1 MDTRKIDLHVH
12 SAESDGTFAPRDLML
27 EAKKADLAAM
37 ALTDHDTVNGVAAA
51 REAAKEVGIELIS
64 GVELSTEYKGKEVH
78 MVGLFVDETNSA
90 LLEHLAAFRSKRDG
104 RNEAMCALLRKEGFD
119 ITEDALRE
127 MFPDAAVL
135 TRAHVANYLV
145 NKGYIPSISVA
156 FEKYIGDG
164 CRCQV
169 PRDMITPQEGI
180 EMIHNAGGI
189 AVLAHPVLY
198 KMSDDRLR
206 ELFSDCKDAGLEGVE
221 AIYSTYQPGDE
232 RYIRRL
238 AEEYDLKISGGSDFH
253 GTNKPH
259 IKLGTGTGNMFVPY
273 EVLENLRP

>member
-12 SAESDGTFAPRDLML
+12 SIESDGTFTPQELL
-27 EAKKADLAAM
+27 TEAKKAGLSAM
-37 ALTDHDTVNGVAAA
+37 ALTDHDTVDGVLS
-51 REAAKEVGIELIS
+51 AKDTATAVGIELIS

-78 MVGLFVDETNSA
+78 MVGLFIDETNPA
-90 LLEHLAAFRSKRDG
+90 LLNHLSTFRAKRDS
-104 RNEAMCALLRKEGFD
+104 RNEEMCTLLQKEGFD
-119 ITEDALRE
+119 ITEAALHK
-127 MFPDAAVL
+127 MFPDATVL

-145 NKGYIPSISVA
+145 NKGYIPNISVA

-169 PRDMITPQEGI
+169 KREMITPQEGVKI
-180 EMIHNAGGI
+180 IHNAGGI
-189 AVLAHPVLY
+189 AILAHPILY
-198 KMSDDRLR
+198 KMSDARLR
-206 ELFSDCKDAGLEGVE
+206 ELFIDCKDVGLDGVE

-238 AEEYDLKISGGSDFH
+238 AEEYDLKLSGGSDFH

-259 IKLGTGTGNMFVPY
+259 IKLGTGIGNMFIPY
-273 EVLENLRP
+273 DILENLRK

>member
-12 SAESDGTFAPRDLML
+12 STESDGTFTPEELIL
-27 EAKKADLAAM
+27 EAKKAGLAAM

-51 REAAKEVGIELIS
+51 REAAKDTEIELIS

-78 MVGLFVDETNSA
+78 MVGLFLDEKNPA
-90 LLEHLAAFRSKRDG
+90 LLKHLAHFREKRDG

-119 ITEDALRE
+119 ITETALHE

-169 PRDMITPQEGI
+169 PRDMITPMEGI
-180 EMIHNAGGI
+180 DLIHNAGGKAI
-189 AVLAHPVLY
+189 LAHPILY
-198 KMSDDRLR
+198 KMSDQRLR
-206 ELFSDCKDAGLEGVE
+206 ELFSDCKAKGLEGVE

-232 RYIRRL
+232 RYIRKL
-238 AEEYDLKISGGSDFH
+238 ASEYDLKISGGSDFH
-253 GTNKPH
+253 GANKPK
-259 IKLGTGTGNMFVPY
+259 IKLGTGMGNMFVPY
-273 EVLENLRP
+273 ELLEELR